1 MDQET
6 KQEKKQDT
14 KQDVKKIT
22 NQLAFVGI
30 LGNVFLAVFKLIA
43 GIAGHSTAMLSDSIH
58 TLSDVI
64 ATFIAYIGV
73 VLSRKK
79 ADDKHPYGHE
89 RMECVAS
96 LILSFI
102 LFATGVEIG
111 KKCITAIADGSYKQL
126 AIPGML
132 AVIAAL
138 VSIITKE
145 AMFWYTMRY
154 AKLLKSSAFKA
165 DAWHHRSD
173 ALSSI
178 GALIGIVGARHGF
191 PVLDQVAG
199 ILICLM
205 IMWVAIEIFR
215 GAVDKMLDT
224 SADKEVE
231 IRIKDLVYNFSR
243 DENLGVGVDLLRT
256 RTFGE
261 RVYVEMEIN
270 ADGNLTLQQSHD
282 IAERVHDE
290 IEKEFP
296 EVKHVMIHVNPTGY
310 KHHEEEKL

>member
-1 MDQET
+1 MEQET
-6 KQEKKQDT
+6 KLDI
-14 KQDVKKIT
+14 KKIT

-30 LGNVFLAVFKLIA
+30 LGNIFLAVFKLIA
-43 GIAGHSTAMLSDSIH
+43 GIVGHSTAMLSDAVH
-58 TLSDVI
+58 TLSDVV
-64 ATFIAYIGV
+64 ATFIAYLGV
-73 VLSRKK
+73 ILSRKK

-111 KKCITAIADGSYKQL
+111 KKCIIAIMDGSYKEL
-126 AIPGML
+126 AIPGMV

-154 AKLLKSSAFKA
+154 AKVLKSGAFKA

-199 ILICLM
+199 IVICLM

-215 GAVDKMLDT
+215 GAIDKMLDT
-224 SADKEVE
+224 SADREVE
-231 IRIKDLVYNFSR
+231 TRIRDLVYNFSR
-243 DENLGVGVDLLRT
+243 DENLGIGVDLLRT

-270 ADGNLTLQQSHD
+270 ADGELKLRQSHD
-282 IAERVHDE
+282 IAERVHDR

-296 EVKHVMIHVNPTGY
+296 EVKHVMIHVNPRGH
-310 KHHEEEKL
+310 KHNNPDQL

>member
-6 KQEKKQDT
+6 KQDT

-43 GIAGHSTAMLSDSIH
+43 GIVGHSTAMLSDSIH

-64 ATFIAYIGV
+64 ATFIAYLGV

-89 RMECVAS
+89 RLECVAS

-224 SADKEVE
+224 SADREVE

-282 IAERVHDE
+282 IAERVHDK

-310 KHHEEEKL
+310 KHHEEENF

>member
-1 MDQET
+1 MERDI
-6 KQEKKQDT
+6 
-14 KQDVKKIT
+14 KKIT
-22 NQLAFVGI
+22 NQMAFVGI

-43 GIAGHSTAMLSDSIH
+43 GIVGPSTAMISDFVH
-58 TLSDVI
+58 TLSDVF

-89 RMECVAS
+89 RIECVAS

-102 LFATGVEIG
+102 LFATGIEIG
-111 KKCITAIADGSYKQL
+111 KNCLGAIIDGSYKQL
-126 AIPGML
+126 ATPGML

-138 VSIITKE
+138 VSIVTKE
-145 AMFWYTMRY
+145 AMFWYTMYY
-154 AKLLKSSAFKA
+154 ARKLRSSAFKA

-215 GAVDKMLDT
+215 GAIDKMLDT
-224 SADKEVE
+224 SADREVE
-231 IRIKDLVYNFSR
+231 TQIKDMVYNFSR
-243 DENLGVGVDLLRT
+243 DENLGIGVDLLRT

-270 ADGNLTLQQSHD
+270 ADGTMTLQQSHD
-282 IAERVHDE
+282 IAERVHDK

-296 EVKHVMIHVNPTGY
+296 DVKHVMIHVNPTGY
-310 KHHEEEKL
+310 KHHTDENL

>member
-1 MDQET
+1 MEQET
-6 KQEKKQDT
+6 KLDI
-14 KQDVKKIT
+14 KKIT

-30 LGNVFLAVFKLIA
+30 LGNIFLAVFKLIA
-43 GIAGHSTAMLSDSIH
+43 GIVGHSTAMLSDSIH

-89 RMECVAS
+89 RLECVAS

-102 LFATGVEIG
+102 LFVTGVEIG
-111 KKCITAIADGSYKQL
+111 EKCIKAIADGSYKQL

-199 ILICLM
+199 IVICLM

-215 GAVDKMLDT
+215 GAIDKMLDT
-224 SADKEVE
+224 SADREKET
-231 IRIKDLVYNFSR
+231 RIKDLVYNYSS
-243 DENLGVGVDLLRT
+243 DENLGIGVDLLRT

-270 ADGNLTLQQSHD
+270 ADGNLTLRQSHD
-282 IAERVHDE
+282 IAERVHDR
-290 IEKEFP
+290 IEEEFP

-310 KHHEEEKL
+310 KHHEEENF